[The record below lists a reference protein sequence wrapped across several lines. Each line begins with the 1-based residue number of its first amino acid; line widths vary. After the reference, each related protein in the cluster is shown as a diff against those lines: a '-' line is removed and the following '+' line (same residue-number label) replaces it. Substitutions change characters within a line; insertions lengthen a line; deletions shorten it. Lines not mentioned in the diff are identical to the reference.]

1 MPLVPFVAG
10 QDLTAAALNAA
21 HDVVRIVYQAQDSP
35 GVINTTYVSST
46 SLVLPIAA
54 SRSYYVEFELFY
66 DTNATANIKF
76 KLLLPPNA
84 TSRFSRWGNTTNT
97 YQTTTSGEIAFNG
110 VAAGTIVSAKPS
122 AYIVNDLTAGD
133 VTLQFAQNT
142 TSGTTILK
150 VGSIMRLTRL
160 TT

>member
-10 QDLTAAALNAA
+10 QDLTAVALNAA
-21 HDVVRIVYQAQDSP
+21 FDVVRVAYQAQDSA

-46 SLVLPIAA
+46 SLVLSIEANTN
-54 SRSYYVEFELFY
+54 YYIEFELFY
-66 DTNATANIKF
+66 DTNATADIKF
-76 KLLLPPNA
+76 KLLLPAGA
-84 TSRFSRWGNTTNT
+84 TSRFSRWGDTTST

-122 AYIVNDLTAGD
+122 AYIDNDTAAGN

-160 TT
+160 TA